1 MRKEY
6 QELKVQ
12 ILFLSEDIVTLST
25 GDEYED
31 DIWQ

>member
-6 QELKVQ
+6 MELQMQ
-12 ILFLSEDIVTLST
+12 IFFLSKDIVTLST
-25 GDEYED
+25 GDEYQD

>member
-6 QELKVQ
+6 EALQVQ
-12 ILFLSEDIVTLST
+12 ILFLSKDIVTLST
-25 GDEYED
+25 GDEYEE